1 MHYRHR
7 LLNTDEKS
15 VQKCCSLASSRGSTS
30 VMSISPRGN
39 IPPWSSSRTPLRSD
53 RRFCSDSN
61 SVTLKSI
68 GRTQNL
74 LLHCGFDNV
83 ETGKT
88 TNRRVYCHGQLLCRS
103 IGYRSFPEKR
113 LLFHFT
119 FREVRRRPLS
129 TASISPFHHVFTPSA
144 DMVTHRH
151 FLFCTS
157 FNSVTGLGT
166 FDNTPSAHYHDTPS
180 LSCRIPFCSFDNN

>member
-1 MHYRHR
+1 M
-7 LLNTDEKS
+7 E
-15 VQKCCSLASSRGSTS
+15 VEVAA
-30 VMSISPRGN
+30 V
-39 IPPWSSSRTPLRSD
+39 
-53 RRFCSDSN
+53 
-61 SVTLKSI
+61 V
-68 GRTQNL
+68 L
-74 LLHCGFDNV
+74 LLHSGFDNV

-129 TASISPFHHVFTPSA
+129 TSSISPFHHVFTPSA

-166 FDNTPSAHYHDTPS
+166 FDNTPSAHYHDTRSEIHLRPERGNRDQVV
-180 LSCRIPFCSFDNN
+180 LTI